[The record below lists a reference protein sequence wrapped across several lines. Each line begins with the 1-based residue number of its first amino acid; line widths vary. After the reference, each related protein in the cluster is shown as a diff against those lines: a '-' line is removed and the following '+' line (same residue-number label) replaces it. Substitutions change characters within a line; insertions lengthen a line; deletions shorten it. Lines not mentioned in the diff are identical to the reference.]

1 MNLKFNHRR
10 WLVGVFLSLL
20 AVLAFFIWASADIDS
35 GVYVNCFC
43 KGSGDRRCVS
53 LTFDD
58 GPDENMTP
66 KVLDVL
72 KKYNIKATFFLIGKK
87 AEKNPAIVKRIVNEG
102 HIIGGHSWSHSCDF
116 PLQSPET
123 IYNELYRCEELL
135 YDLTGKR
142 ILLFRPPFGV
152 TNPLVAEAVN
162 VKKCNCVGWSIR
174 SFDTNDCEDR
184 VSVCKRITRK
194 LHNGGIILLHDRCD
208 NADQLLEMLIS
219 DLLCKDYDIIN
230 LDEMLYINPYQM
242 DI

>member
-20 AVLAFFIWASADIDS
+20 VVLAFLTWASADVDS

-43 KGSGDRRCVS
+43 KGSADRRCVS

-58 GPDENMTP
+58 GTDENMTP

-72 KKYNIKATFFLIGKK
+72 NKYNIKATFFVIGKK
-87 AEKNPAIVKRIVNEG
+87 AEQNPEIIKRIVNEG

-116 PLQSPET
+116 PLKSSET
-123 IYNELYRCEELL
+123 IYNELYKCEELL

-152 TNPLVAEAVN
+152 TNPLVAKAVN

-174 SFDTNDCEDR
+174 SLDTDDNEDR

-194 LHNGGIILLHDRCD
+194 LHNGGIILLHDRCEK
-208 NADQLLEMLIS
+208 ADELLEMLIS
-219 DLLCKDYDIIN
+219 ELKENKYEIIN
-230 LDEMLYINPYQM
+230 LDDMLEIDPYYTE
-242 DI
+242 I